1 MLQFEDSFFEDEV
14 REGFYV
20 PAMIKKAWAAELTV
34 MYEVDKICRKHNI
47 KYFSDWGTML
57 GAVRHGG
64 FIPWDDDF
72 DIMMRRKDYEHFLQ
86 VAEKE
91 LPEGFAVLN
100 MDNTENFWYFLSRVV
115 LRPRICFEEKHLK
128 QYHGFPYIVGI
139 DIFILDTMS
148 SDPQKEKERE
158 TVIEYILAV
167 ADSLE
172 TKKLSAGDKE
182 SALCK
187 IEQICKVNLKRLLP
201 DLQLKMQLYQLV
213 KKLMASFEDDRQGN
227 YVQLIPHAVYRGN
240 TGFPQS
246 YYEDVIR
253 VPFENIEIM
262 LPARYEAILEKKYGD
277 YMQLIRNKAGH
288 NYPFFQSQK
297 EQFEKILGYQLPRYQ
312 YSGICPRQNT
322 KENSYKRQMRRFFL
336 EFGRIHGEL
345 RTKVQVT
352 ENLIKAQ
359 ENAIQVGTLIEQVK
373 GENHPLIRKLEEYCE
388 VVFELYQEADRK
400 QEDVLEEKIEKL
412 EHLERQIEADAQE
425 LILQRKQAVF
435 LPFNGKHWPALHSVW
450 EALAA
455 KPDWDVTVVPLPYY
469 YKEYDG
475 SFLDRVFD
483 VTAYPQNVP
492 LEDYETF
499 DLAFHH
505 PDIIFIQNPYDEWN
519 SVMSIPKEYYSSEI
533 RNYTEQLVYIPYFL
547 VEEFD
552 KENEREYWN
561 MNYYCTVPGVVNAD
575 RVFVQSENMKNTYV
589 DKLTEFAGE
598 ETREIWEK
606 KITGTGSPL
615 TDDKRGVMASE
626 RRCPREWQGTV
637 QKPDGGRKNLILFY
651 VSLSALIQYK
661 EKMIDKMEEVMEAA
675 LESRG
680 EATFIWKEDSMIGL
694 NEKAIGPT
702 LYKKYQTFREEVMA
716 GHTMIYAGNMD
727 DEAIAAVCDG
737 YYGVPSALGN
747 QFQILHKPVM
757 VVTFN
762 KN

>member
-1 MLQFEDSFFEDEV
+1 M
-14 REGFYV
+14 

-34 MYEVDKICRKHNI
+34 MYEVDKICKKHNI
-47 KYFSDWGTML
+47 RYFSDWGTML

-64 FIPWDDDF
+64 FVPWDDDF
-72 DIMMRRKDYEHFLQ
+72 DIMMCRKDYEHFLR
-86 VAEKE
+86 VAEEE

-148 SDPQKEKERE
+148 SDPQQEKQRE
-158 TVIEYILAV
+158 TIIEYILAL
-167 ADSLE
+167 ADSIE
-172 TKKLSAGDKE
+172 TKKLSVENKE

-187 IEQICKVNLKRLLP
+187 IEQICKVNINRSLS
-201 DLQLKMQLYQLV
+201 DEQLKMRLYQLV
-213 KKLMASFEDDRQGN
+213 KKLMAAFENDRKGN

-262 LPARYEAILEKKYGD
+262 LPVRYEAMLQKKYGD

-312 YSGICPRQNT
+312 YSGIRPRRNT
-322 KENSYKRQMRRFFL
+322 KEHSYKYQIRGFFL
-336 EFGRIHGEL
+336 ELERIHGEI
-345 RTKVQVT
+345 REMVQVP

-359 ENAIQVGTLIEQVK
+359 ETAIEMGTLIEKVK

-388 VVFELYQEADRK
+388 AVFELYHETLQK
-400 QEDVLEEKIEKL
+400 HEDVLQEKTEKL
-412 EHLERQIEADAQE
+412 EHLERQIEQDAKKS
-425 LILQRKQAVF
+425 ILERKEAVF
-435 LPFNGKHWPALHSVW
+435 LPFSGKYWPALHSVW
-450 EALAA
+450 EAVAA
-455 KPDWDVTVVPLPYY
+455 KPEWDVSVVPLPYY

-483 VTAYPQNVP
+483 VSEYPQNIP
-492 LEDYETF
+492 LEDWEGF
-499 DLAFHH
+499 DLALRH

-519 SVMSIPKEYYSSEI
+519 SVMSIPREYYSSEI

-547 VEEFD
+547 VEEFT

-561 MNYYCTVPGVVNAD
+561 MNYYCTVPGVVNAN
-575 RVFVQSENMKNTYV
+575 RVFVQSQNMKKTYI

-598 ETREIWEK
+598 ETRQIWEK
-606 KITGTGSPL
+606 KIAGIGSPL
-615 TDDKRGVMASE
+615 TDDKRDVMDWDC
-626 RRCPREWQGTV
+626 RYPQEWQRIV
-637 QKPDGGRKNLILFY
+637 QTSDGGRKNLILFY
-651 VSLSALIQYK
+651 VSMSALLQYK
-661 EKMIDKMEEVMEAA
+661 EKMIEKIEEVMEAA
-675 LESRG
+675 MESLE
-680 EATFIWKEDSMIGL
+680 EVTFIWKEDSMIDL
-694 NEKAIGPT
+694 NEKALGQT
-702 LYKKYQTFREEVMA
+702 LNRKYQALREEVMA
-716 GHTMIYAGNMD
+716 GHTMIYAENIS
-727 DEAIAAVCDG
+727 DEALAAVCDG

-747 QFQILHKPVM
+747 KFQVLHKPIM
-757 VVTFN
+757 ICDFQ
-762 KN
+762 

>member
-34 MYEVDKICRKHNI
+34 MYEVDKLCQKHNI

-72 DIMMRRKDYEHFLQ
+72 DIMMRRKDYEHFLR

-148 SDPQKEKERE
+148 SEPQKEKERE

-182 SALCK
+182 SALRK
-187 IEQICKVNLKRLLP
+187 IEQICKVNIKRSLS

-213 KKLMASFEDDRQGN
+213 KKLMAAFEDDRQGN

-246 YYEDVIR
+246 YYKDVIR

-262 LPARYEAILEKKYGD
+262 LPVRYEAMLQKKYGD

-297 EQFEKILGYQLPRYQ
+297 EQFEHILGYQLPRYQ
-312 YSGICPRQNT
+312 YPCICPKQNT
-322 KENSYKRQMRRFFL
+322 TERSYKYQVRERLRNFKQIHAEINRRINVL
-336 EFGRIHGEL
+336 
-345 RTKVQVT
+345 

-359 ENAIQVGTLIEQVK
+359 ETAIEMGTLIEQVK
-373 GENHPLIRKLEEYCE
+373 GENHPIICKLEQYCE
-388 VVFELYQEADRK
+388 AVFELYNEAARK
-400 QEDVLEEKIEKL
+400 HEDVLEEKSERL
-412 EHLERQIEADAQE
+412 QQLGRQIEADAE
-425 LILQRKQAVF
+425 TFIMQRREAVF
-435 LPFNGKHWPALHSVW
+435 LPFSGKYWPALHSVW
-450 EALAA
+450 EAVAA
-455 KPDWDVTVVPLPYY
+455 KPDWDVSVVPLPYY

-475 SFLDRVFD
+475 SFLDRVYN
-483 VTAYPQNVP
+483 VSEYPENVS

-499 DLAFHH
+499 DLPLRH

-533 RNYTEQLVYIPYFL
+533 KNYTERLVYIPYFL
-547 VEEFD
+547 VEEFN

-561 MNYYCTVPGVVNAD
+561 MNYYCTMPGVVNAD
-575 RVFVQSENMKNTYV
+575 RVFVQSQNMKKVYV

-606 KITGTGSPL
+606 KITGSGSPL
-615 TDDKRGVMASE
+615 SDDKRGALDLDSGY
-626 RRCPREWQGTV
+626 PQEWQNIV
-637 QKPDGGRKNLILFY
+637 QKPDGSRKNLILFY
-651 VSLSALIQYK
+651 VSVSALLQYK
-661 EKMIDKMEEVMEAA
+661 ETMIEKIEEVIEAA
-675 LESRG
+675 AESRG
-680 EATFIWKEDSMIGL
+680 EMVFIWKEDSMIDL
-694 NEKAIGPT
+694 NERAIGPT
-702 LYKKYQTFREEVMA
+702 LYKKYQTLREEVMA
-716 GHTMIYAGNMD
+716 GHTMIYAENMR
-727 DEAIAAVCDG
+727 DETLAAICDG
-737 YYGVPSALGN
+737 YYGMPSELGN
-747 QFQILHKPVM
+747 KFQVLHKPVM
-757 VVTFN
+757 ICDFQ
-762 KN
+762 